1 MSHISSVQ
9 LSRKISCEIICFL
22 HIFCSSVSKLL
33 VKSFIS
39 LVHKYLNN
47 SSHYF
52 IRCFHLFL
60 LLVVQKKSF
69 NMEFYPTPQSGG
81 VVTGGAVISP
91 MNGCNTC
98 CSKPCKERSNVIS
111 CETIAIHTIT
121 NIILWSFAALVIGRT
136 PNDPYSIAG
145 LNPNQDGQNQGTGT
159 TPQWLYTPPQAFGQS
174 SYGSPTASPT
184 VTGGRSPT
192 MSPLQQNVDL
202 GGNALRE
209 AANLCFGIAS
219 VIPSIILLMRAASN
233 TVINHPRTCKSS
245 FNIAVFET
253 FWLTFAWA
261 ATLAGMVSVGLG
273 YEPKT
278 GWAIFSVCIFAI
290 IGYAVCYTYQA
301 YEEDCE
307 NGGPCCQVYFNPLS
321 DAD

>member
-1 MSHISSVQ
+1 M
-9 LSRKISCEIICFL
+9 
-22 HIFCSSVSKLL
+22 
-33 VKSFIS
+33 
-39 LVHKYLNN
+39 
-47 SSHYF
+47 
-52 IRCFHLFL
+52 
-60 LLVVQKKSF
+60 
-69 NMEFYPTPQSGG
+69 
-81 VVTGGAVISP
+81 
-91 MNGCNTC
+91 
-98 CSKPCKERSNVIS
+98 
-111 CETIAIHTIT
+111 
-121 NIILWSFAALVIGRT
+121 
-136 PNDPYSIAG
+136 
-145 LNPNQDGQNQGTGT
+145 
-159 TPQWLYTPPQAFGQS
+159 WLYTPPQAFGLS

-184 VTGGRSPT
+184 VVGGRSPT

-209 AANLCFGIAS
+209 SANLCFGIAS
-219 VIPSIILLMRAASN
+219 TIGAVILLMRAASN

-253 FWLTFAWA
+253 FWLVFAWA

-307 NGGPCCQVYFNPLS
+307 NGGPCCQNQTCCQQQSQMLQINTCQQPVMMMPQQTS
-321 DAD
+321 C